1 MILKRD
7 KKIYFKQKKT
17 CTQTWWQK
25 NTGKKKNSYWLKNN
39 LHEKEDRLEN
49 GKTYTIGLI
58 LELMKFIINM
68 ETPHIVKK
76 PALWVSVWEQNF
88 SINFKKEK
96 KPEKE
101 KWESLIAC
109 SILS

>member
-1 MILKRD
+1 MICKLYFNKVLILKRD
-7 KKIYFKQKKT
+7 KKIYFKQKKNL
-17 CTQTWWQK
+17 CSNLVAK
-25 NTGKKKNSYWLKNN
+25 KYREKKNSYWLKNN

-76 PALWVSVWEQNF
+76 PAL
-88 SINFKKEK
+88 
-96 KPEKE
+96 
-101 KWESLIAC
+101 
-109 SILS
+109 